1 MKVCVILFI
10 SKVID
15 WWQNFQKMVQCL
27 KTDLIF
33 NHKIMT
39 LPDPVLIFLTIV
51 DKVVV
56 DIYARFQLSI
66 KHICKDIHSSI
77 EKYEESQSA
86 ILFLL

>member
-1 MKVCVILFI
+1 MLKNV
-10 SKVID
+10 S
-15 WWQNFQKMVQCL
+15 NFY
-27 KTDLIF
+27 
-33 NHKIMT
+33 HKLMT
-39 LPDPVLIFLTIV
+39 LV

-77 EKYEESQSA
+77 QKYEESQLA